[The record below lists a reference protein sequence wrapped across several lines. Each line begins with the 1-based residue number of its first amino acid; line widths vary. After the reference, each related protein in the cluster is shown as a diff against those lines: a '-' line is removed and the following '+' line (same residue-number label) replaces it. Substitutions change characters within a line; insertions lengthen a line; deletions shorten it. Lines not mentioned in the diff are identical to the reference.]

1 MAPLTALAMPVLR
14 RMEAERAHRLA
25 ILAMRLGLAA
35 ENPAADPAVLATT
48 VAGLTFTNP
57 IGLAAGFDKDA
68 VALRALMRMG
78 FGFVEVGTVTP
89 RPQAGNPRPRLFRL
103 PEDGAVIN
111 RMGFNNA
118 GITAFAAHLSGI
130 RRIVPV
136 GANIGVNKEGA
147 EPERDYPDLLRIVAP
162 LADYVTVNVSS
173 PNTPGLRDLQSE
185 ARLAAILSA
194 MRAAVPASPPIF
206 VKVAPDLSVAGLEAV
221 VETAIAHGIAGL
233 ILTNTTISRPAS
245 LHSAAAAQTGG
256 LSGKPLFDL
265 STAMLAR
272 ARLSARGR
280 LALIGVG
287 GVGTGAEALAKLR
300 AGADLVQVYTAFT
313 YGGPSVIAR
322 IKTEL
327 ALALRAAGVT
337 RIAEVVGAEAE
348 SMAKRV

>member
-14 RMEAERAHRLA
+14 RLEAERAHRLA
-25 ILAMRLGLAA
+25 MIAMRLGLAA
-35 ENPAADPAVLATT
+35 ENPASDPPSLSTT
-48 VAGLTFTNP
+48 VAGIAFTNP
-57 IGLAAGFDKDA
+57 VGLAAGFDKDA
-68 VALRALMRMG
+68 VALSALMRMG
-78 FGFVEVGTVTP
+78 FGFVEAGTVTP

-103 PEDGAVIN
+103 VEDGAVIN

-118 GITAFAAHLSGI
+118 GVTAFAAKLATL
-130 RRIVPV
+130 RRVVPV

-194 MRAAVPASPPIF
+194 MRAAVPEAPPIF

-221 VETAIAHGIAGL
+221 VETAVAHGIAGL
-233 ILTNTTISRPAS
+233 ILTNTTISRPAG
-245 LHSAAAAQTGG
+245 LRGAAATETGG

-272 ARLSARGR
+272 AFLMARGR

-287 GVGTGAEALAKLR
+287 GVGTGAEALAKIK

-313 YGGPSVIAR
+313 YGGPQVVAR
-322 IKTEL
+322 IKTDL
-327 ALALRAAGVT
+327 AGALKAAGVA
-337 RIAEVVGAEAE
+337 RLADLVGTEAE
-348 SMAKRV
+348 PMARRV

>member
-1 MAPLTALAMPVLR
+1 M
-14 RMEAERAHRLA
+14 
-25 ILAMRLGLAA
+25 
-35 ENPAADPAVLATT
+35 LATT
-48 VAGLTFTNP
+48 VAGLSVTNP

-68 VALRALMRMG
+68 RALPVLMRMG
-78 FGFVEVGTVTP
+78 FGFVEAGTVTP

-103 PEDGAVIN
+103 AEDGAVIN

-118 GITAFAAHLSGI
+118 GITAFAAKLGTL

-147 EPERDYPDLLRIVAP
+147 APERDYPELLRIIAP
-162 LADYVTVNVSS
+162 MADYVTVNVSS

-194 MRAAVPASPPIF
+194 MRAAVPVAPPIF

-221 VETAIAHGIAGL
+221 VETAVAQGIAGL
-233 ILTNTTISRPAS
+233 ILTNTTIGRPPG
-245 LHSAAAAQTGG
+245 LRGAAAVEPGG
-256 LSGKPLFDL
+256 LSGRPLFDL

-272 ARLSARGR
+272 AFLMARGR

-287 GVGTGAEALAKLR
+287 GVGSGAEALAKLH

-313 YGGPSVIAR
+313 YGGPQVITR
-322 IKTEL
+322 IKTDL
-327 ALALRAAGVT
+327 ARALSAAGVT
-337 RIAEVVGAEAE
+337 RLDQVVGAEAE
-348 SMAKRV
+348 HWAKRV

>member
-1 MAPLTALAMPVLR
+1 MAPLTALALPLLR

-25 ILAMRLGLAA
+25 IMAMRLGLAA
-35 ENPAADPAVLATT
+35 ENQAADPPSLATR
-48 VAGLTFTNP
+48 VAGLSFGNP

-78 FGFVEVGTVTP
+78 FGFVEAGTVTP

-103 PEDGAVIN
+103 VEDGAVIN

-118 GITAFAAHLSGI
+118 GIEAFAKRLDAV
-130 RRIVPV
+130 RRIIPV

-147 EPERDYPDLLRIVAP
+147 DPERDYPALLRIVGP
-162 LADYVTVNVSS
+162 MADYVTVNVSS
-173 PNTPGLRDLQSE
+173 PNTPGLRDLQGE
-185 ARLAAILSA
+185 ARLTAILAA
-194 MRAAVPASPPIF
+194 MRAAVPEAPPIF
-206 VKVAPDLSVAGLEAV
+206 VKVAPDLSVEGLEAV
-221 VETAIAHGIAGL
+221 VETAVAAGIAGL

-245 LHSAAAAQTGG
+245 LRGAAAGETGG
-256 LSGKPLFDL
+256 LSGRPLFDL

-272 ARLSARGR
+272 ARLAARGR

-287 GVGTGAEALAKLR
+287 GVGTGQAALTKIQ

-313 YGGPSVIAR
+313 YGGPGVIAR

-327 ALALRAAGVT
+327 AGALKRAG
-337 RIAEVVGAEAE
+337 IAQVAQAVGADAE
-348 SMAKRV
+348 RLAKGV

>member
-1 MAPLTALAMPVLR
+1 MAPLTTLAMPLLR
-14 RMEAERAHRLA
+14 RMEAERAHGLA

-35 ENPAADPAVLATT
+35 ENPRADPPSLATS
-48 VAGLTFTNP
+48 VAELAFTNP

-78 FGFVEVGTVTP
+78 FGFVEAGTVTP

-103 PEDGAVIN
+103 AEDGAVIN

-118 GITAFAAHLSGI
+118 GIAAFTARLAAM

-136 GANIGVNKEGA
+136 GANIGVNKDGA
-147 EPERDYPDLLRIVAP
+147 DPERDYADLLRAVAP

-194 MRAAVPASPPIF
+194 MRAAVPVAPPIF

-221 VETAIAHGIAGL
+221 VETAVTHGIAGL
-233 ILTNTTISRPAS
+233 ILTNTTIGRPAS
-245 LHSAAAAQTGG
+245 LRAAAAAEAGG

-272 ARLSARGR
+272 ARLMARGR

-287 GVGTGAEALAKLR
+287 GVGSGAEALAKIQ

-313 YGGPSVIAR
+313 YSGPKVIAR
-322 IKTEL
+322 IKADLTR
-327 ALALRAAGVT
+327 ALKMAGVT
-337 RIAEVVGAEAE
+337 RVAQVVGVEAE
-348 SMAKRV
+348 RLAKGV

>member
-14 RMEAERAHRLA
+14 RLDAERAHRLA
-25 ILAMRLGLAA
+25 ILGMRLGLAA
-35 ENPAADPAVLATT
+35 ENPGADPPALATV
-48 VAGLTFTNP
+48 VAGLNFTNP

-68 VALRALMRMG
+68 VALPALMRMG
-78 FGFVEVGTVTP
+78 FGFVEAGTVTP

-103 PEDGAVIN
+103 VKDGAVIN

-118 GITAFAAHLSGI
+118 GITAFADRLGALD
-130 RRIVPV
+130 RRVPV

-147 EPERDYPDLLRIVAP
+147 EPERDYPALLRIVAP
-162 LADYVTVNVSS
+162 MADYVTVNVSS

-194 MRAAVPASPPIF
+194 MRAAVPDAPPIF

-221 VETAIAHGIAGL
+221 VETAVTHGIAGL
-233 ILTNTTISRPAS
+233 ILTNTTISRPSS
-245 LHSAAAAQTGG
+245 LRGAAATETGG

-272 ARLSARGR
+272 AHLLARGR

-287 GVGTGAEALAKLR
+287 GVGSGAEALAKLQ

-313 YGGPSVIAR
+313 YGGPQVIAR

-327 ALALRAAGVT
+327 ARALKVAGVT
-337 RIAEVVGAEAE
+337 RLAQLVGAEAE
-348 SMAKRV
+348 HWAKRV

>member
-25 ILAMRLGLAA
+25 MIAMRLGLAA
-35 ENPAADPAVLATT
+35 ENPAADPTVLATT
-48 VAGLTFTNP
+48 VAGLDFGNP

-68 VALRALMRMG
+68 VALPALMRMG
-78 FGFVEVGTVTP
+78 FGFVEAGTVTP

-103 PEDGAVIN
+103 VEDGAVIN

-118 GITAFAAHLSGI
+118 GVAAFAARLAGLD
-130 RRIVPV
+130 RRVPV

-194 MRAAVPASPPIF
+194 MRAAVPNAPPIF

-221 VETAIAHGIAGL
+221 VETAVAHGIAGL

-245 LHSAAAAQTGG
+245 LRGAAAAETGG

-272 ARLSARGR
+272 AFLMARGR

-287 GVGTGAEALAKLR
+287 GVGSGAEALAKLH

-313 YGGPSVIAR
+313 YGGPQVIAR
-322 IKTEL
+322 IKLDL
-327 ALALRAAGVT
+327 ARALKTAGVT
-337 RIAEVVGAEAE
+337 RLSEVVGAEAE
-348 SMAKRV
+348 PMAKRV

>member
-1 MAPLTALAMPVLR
+1 MAPLTTLAMPLLR
-14 RMEAERAHRLA
+14 RLEAERAHRLA

-35 ENPAADPAVLATT
+35 ENPAVDPPVLATT
-48 VAGLTFTNP
+48 VAGLSFANP
-57 IGLAAGFDKDA
+57 IGLAAGFDKEA
-68 VALRALMRMG
+68 VALPALMRMG
-78 FGFVEVGTVTP
+78 FGFVEAGTVTP

-103 PEDGAVIN
+103 VEDGAVIN

-118 GITAFAAHLSGI
+118 GIAAFAARLATVRH
-130 RRIVPV
+130 RVPV
-136 GANIGVNKEGA
+136 GANIGVNKDGA
-147 EPERDYPDLLRIVAP
+147 DPERDYPDLLRIVAP

-194 MRAAVPASPPIF
+194 MRAAVPDAPPIF

-221 VETAIAHGIAGL
+221 VETAVAHGIAGL

-245 LHSAAAAQTGG
+245 LRGAAATEKGG

-272 ARLSARGR
+272 ARLMAQGR

-287 GVGTGAEALAKLR
+287 GVGSGAEALAKIH

-313 YGGPSVIAR
+313 YGGPQVIAR

-327 ALALRAAGVT
+327 ARALKAAGVT
-337 RIAEVVGAEAE
+337 RLAEVVGAEAE
-348 SMAKRV
+348 PMAKGV

>member
-14 RMEAERAHRLA
+14 RLEAERAHRLA
-25 ILAMRLGLAA
+25 MIAMRLGLAA
-35 ENPAADPAVLATT
+35 ENPAADPPVLATT
-48 VAGLTFTNP
+48 VAGLAFTNP
-57 IGLAAGFDKDA
+57 VGLAAGFDKDA

-78 FGFVEVGTVTP
+78 FGFVEAGTVTP

-103 PEDGAVIN
+103 AEDGAVIN

-118 GITAFAAHLSGI
+118 GVTAFAARLAML
-130 RRIVPV
+130 RRNVPV

-194 MRAAVPASPPIF
+194 MRAAVPDAPPIF

-221 VETAIAHGIAGL
+221 VETAVAHGIAGL
-233 ILTNTTISRPAS
+233 ILTNTTISRPPG
-245 LHSAAAAQTGG
+245 LRGAAATETGG
-256 LSGKPLFDL
+256 LSGRPLFDL

-272 ARLSARGR
+272 AFLMAKGR
-280 LALIGVG
+280 LVLIGVG
-287 GVGTGAEALAKLR
+287 GVGTGADALAKIK

-313 YGGPSVIAR
+313 YGGPQVVAR
-322 IKTEL
+322 IKRDL
-327 ALALRAAGVT
+327 AGALKAAGVV
-337 RIAEVVGAEAE
+337 RLADLVGAEAV
-348 SMAKRV
+348 SMARGV